1 MAAKGVDMSLDVM
14 PISAYCQTTGESEE
28 AINKRIQRKIWR
40 MGVHVLKVDGVR
52 ERWIDTEEVN
62 RWARSSKDP
71 LYRAE

>member
-1 MAAKGVDMSLDVM
+1 MAAKGVEMSLDVM
-14 PISAYCQTTGESEE
+14 LISAYCQTIDESEE
-28 AINKRIQRKIWR
+28 AINKRIQRKIWK

-71 LYRAE
+71 LYRA

>member
-1 MAAKGVDMSLDVM
+1 MSLDVM
-14 PISAYCQTTGESEE
+14 PISAYCHTTGESEE

-71 LYRAE
+71 LYRGE

>member
-1 MAAKGVDMSLDVM
+1 
-14 PISAYCQTTGESEE
+14 
-28 AINKRIQRKIWR
+28 